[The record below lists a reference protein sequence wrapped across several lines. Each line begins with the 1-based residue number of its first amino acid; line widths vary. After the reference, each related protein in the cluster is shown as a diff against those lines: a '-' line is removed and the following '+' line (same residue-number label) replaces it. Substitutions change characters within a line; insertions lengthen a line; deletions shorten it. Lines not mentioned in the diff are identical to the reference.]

1 MVGPRARKVSP
12 KKGSNK
18 MDIEYCYS
26 VYGLKASFLWCFH
39 NVSINQMKHG
49 LKYANLTQ
57 KKPSYNVG
65 IGGRVGRWGWG
76 ISGTKTDTE
85 QSHEGILDYI
95 KVRQRIQDFALP
107 KEYSG

>member
-1 MVGPRARKVSP
+1 LLLFLLFFSKLSGWQ
-12 KKGSNK
+12 GSK
-18 MDIEYCYS
+18 
-26 VYGLKASFLWCFH
+26 
-39 NVSINQMKHG
+39 
-49 LKYANLTQ
+49 
-57 KKPSYNVG
+57 KKPSCNVG

-85 QSHEGILDYI
+85 QSHEGIVNYI